1 MKKIILVFGSFLVIF
16 FSCTTPKKKSVKE
29 LNTDVTNKFVLNGTL
44 KNNASDKVYL
54 NKIDE
59 NTLYPVDSTTI
70 TNNQFNF
77 EGIVEYPERFA
88 LTFNNY
94 ATPVIF
100 ILENINF
107 QIELE
112 PTQLQDPTILN
123 SPLNYK
129 LNEYKTHSKNIF
141 KKIDYLF
148 PQFQKARLENDAD
161 ELAEIGKKMQ
171 LIEEEFSD
179 FSFQFIE
186 NNANSYV
193 SGMIL
198 RDQLKSSTADTV
210 KIMNA
215 YKMLSTKVKNAP
227 DATLVAKTLKLH

>member
-1 MKKIILVFGSFLVIF
+1 MKKIILVFGSFLFIF
-16 FSCTTPKKKSVKE
+16 FSCTTPQKKSIQE
-29 LNTDVTNKFVLNGTL
+29 NNPTVTNKFVLNGTL
-44 KNNASDKVYL
+44 HTNISDKVYL
-54 NKIDE
+54 NKILE
-59 NTLYPVDSTTI
+59 NKLYPIDSSTI
-70 TNNQFNF
+70 INNQFIF
-77 EGIVEYPERFA
+77 EGVVEYPERFA

-100 ILENINF
+100 ILENTTF
-107 QIELE
+107 KIELE

-123 SPLNYK
+123 SPLNFK
-129 LNEYKTHSKNIF
+129 LNAYKTHSKNIF

-148 PQFQKARLENDAD
+148 PKFQKARLENDAD

-198 RDQLKSSTADTV
+198 RDQLKASTADTV